1 MVLLESMG
9 LTQLAPISSGAVWDV
24 DPYNW
29 RSAGVFGKT
38 ISWGLAGW
46 ERILANDTL
55 VAELKQAVAE
65 TKSLRPYMF
74 GDYYPLTDT
83 TSSLRD
89 WAAYQFH
96 LPPGASH
103 PLIGGKDGTDT
114 AAAESGF
121 AVYFRRPA
129 APASTMPAGLL
140 ALDAKSKYDVT
151 LFHGYTASGPQV
163 TKSGAELTQWDVVL
177 QPNTCVLLRY
187 AKAA

>member
-1 MVLLESMG
+1 MG

-46 ERILANDTL
+46 QRILANETL

-65 TKSLRPYMF
+65 TKSLRPYAF
-74 GDYYPLTDT
+74 GDYYPLTNT
-83 TSSLRD
+83 TSSLAD

-96 LPPGASH
+96 LPTGAS
-103 PLIGGKDGTDT
+103 PPPVGDKDEANT
-114 AAAESGF
+114 AAADSGF
-121 AVYFRRPA
+121 AVYFRRPGA
-129 APASTMPAGLL
+129 TASTMPAGLL
-140 ALDAKSKYDVT
+140 ALDAQGKYDVT
-151 LFHGYTASGPQV
+151 QFLGYTARGPP
-163 TKSGAELTQWDVVL
+163 TTHTGAELMKLDVVL
-177 QPNTCVLLRY
+177 QPNSCVLLRY

>member
-1 MVLLESMG
+1 MG

-46 ERILANDTL
+46 QRILGNDTL

-65 TKSLRPYMF
+65 TKSLRPYAF
-74 GDYYPLTDT
+74 GDYYPLTNT
-83 TSSLRD
+83 TSSLSD

-96 LPPGASH
+96 LPTSTFR
-103 PLIGGKDGTDT
+103 PLIQDRDGTHI
-114 AAAESGF
+114 AAADSGF

-129 APASTMPAGLL
+129 ATASTMPAGLL
-140 ALDAKSKYDVT
+140 GLGAQTKYVVT
-151 LFHGYTASGPQV
+151 LYHGYTVSGPHV
-163 TKSGAELTQWDVVL
+163 IKTGAELTQWDVEL
-177 QPNTCVLLRY
+177 RANTCVLLRY
-187 AKAA
+187 AKAT

>member
-1 MVLLESMG
+1 MG

-46 ERILANDTL
+46 KRILANDTL

-65 TKSLRPYMF
+65 TKSLRPYAF
-74 GDYYPLTDT
+74 GDYYPLTNT
-83 TSSLRD
+83 TSSMSD

-96 LPPGASH
+96 LPTDSSVPH
-103 PLIGGKDGTDT
+103 IGGKDGIDT
-114 AAAESGF
+114 AAADSGF
-121 AVYFRRPA
+121 AVYFRRPSA
-129 APASTMPAGLL
+129 AVSAMPAGLL
-140 ALDAKSKYDVT
+140 ALDAQSKYDVK
-151 LFHGYTASGPQV
+151 LFHDYTASGQV
-163 TKSGAELTQWDVVL
+163 TKTGAELTQWDIVL

-187 AKAA
+187 VKAA